1 MVQVKNAF
9 EKDSATYERIKFLK
23 SLKSLNKGKVKT
35 RGEKGRSVII
45 FGSAHLMHIYYNFS
59 LTEQSRLIDKFK
71 KTIEAD
77 TLKEDIKKIQKDSH
91 EVDMKRQEDRK
102 KINALESRIEIKQI
116 QKQYEKKAFL
126 NTVST
131 TISNVLKNF

>member
-45 FGSAHLMHIYYNFS
+45 FGSTHLMHI
-59 LTEQSRLIDKFK
+59 
-71 KTIEAD
+71 
-77 TLKEDIKKIQKDSH
+77 
-91 EVDMKRQEDRK
+91 
-102 KINALESRIEIKQI
+102 
-116 QKQYEKKAFL
+116 
-126 NTVST
+126 
-131 TISNVLKNF
+131 